1 MAAVGDAATML
12 LDPRETA
19 AWVSADPGSTVGL
32 AASSLFALA
41 SVRDAAALIGVGD
54 LVPSCRDAGVQPDAS
69 NRAAARVN
77 GARLN
82 STVSHLARRRLRL
95 SRRFP

>member
-12 LDPRETA
+12 LDPGETA

-41 SVRDAAALIGVGD
+41 SGRDAAALIGVGD

-69 NRAAARVN
+69 NRAVARVN

-82 STVSHLARRRLRL
+82 STVSDLARRRSRL
-95 SRRFP
+95 SPGFP